1 VSLILVFS
9 KLKIC
14 VSASLEKILRKMTL
28 TNKNII
34 LAVSGSIAAYKAP
47 DIVRRLQDLGA
58 EVRVVLTQNG
68 AQFVHLLK
76 KY

>member
-1 VSLILVFS
+1 
-9 KLKIC
+9 
-14 VSASLEKILRKMTL
+14 MTL

-58 EVRVVLTQNG
+58 EVRVVLTHQL
-68 AQFVHLLK
+68 QVKRYEYFVWLIVKECRLNLIFQCH
-76 KY
+76 